1 MRWPPSV
8 RIGSWKETRA
18 DTCGQRVALF
28 RRSQGL
34 EHAELREF
42 GLTPRFPVIP
52 CAGRTGRG
60 MRQSNRPLASV
71 AKDFRE
77 GMDIGDVSN
86 LVNRRGVPQKDGRNA
101 VTAPV
106 PSLRSW
112 TVTARSPTAEIT
124 DESDGSGNPA

>member
-1 MRWPPSV
+1 
-8 RIGSWKETRA
+8 
-18 DTCGQRVALF
+18 
-28 RRSQGL
+28 
-34 EHAELREF
+34 
-42 GLTPRFPVIP
+42 
-52 CAGRTGRG
+52 

-77 GMDIGDVSN
+77 GMDMDDVSS
-86 LVNRRGVPQKDGRNA
+86 LVNRRGVPQKDGRKA
-101 VTAPV
+101 VTAPI